1 MSGKLELIL
10 IRHAATEWNEEGRWQ
25 CSDDMPLSDLGRRQA
40 AALAN
45 ELADTL
51 GRLNIEVLLTS
62 PLARARH
69 TADVIGAKLGL
80 QPKIEPLLSEF
91 DCGELSGL
99 TYEQARERYA
109 DFYIRLR
116 EDWMGTQYPG
126 GESHRAY
133 LEGKVLPALE
143 RICES
148 NEGGTV
154 AAVTHGGFIRQATM
168 QVMASPEGIPLKGM
182 AIENCS
188 YFAFELEPGI
198 GGGPP
203 TGTVTGLNLTAHL
216 RKALSAGRL

>member
-1 MSGKLELIL
+1 MSGKLGLIL
-10 IRHAATEWNEEGRWQ
+10 VRHAATEWNEEGRWQ

-40 AALAN
+40 AT
-45 ELADTL
+45 LADEFTEML
-51 GRLNIEVLLTS
+51 GRLKIEALLTS

-69 TADVIGAKLGL
+69 TAEVIGAKLGL
-80 QPKIEPLLSEF
+80 QPRVEPLFSEF
-91 DCGELSGL
+91 DCGRLSGL
-99 TYEQARERYA
+99 TYEQAREKYA
-109 DFYIRLR
+109 DFYMCLR
-116 EDWMGTQYPG
+116 EDWMGTPYPG

-154 AAVTHGGFIRQATM
+154 VAVTHGGFIRQATM
-168 QVMASPEGIPLKGM
+168 HVMASPEGIPLKGM

-188 YFAFELEPGI
+188 YFTFELEPGV

-216 RKALSAGRL
+216 RKARSAGRL